1 MTTRAEGLTKTL
13 NAEGTIAAYT
23 IVKVGANDH
32 GALAASAVSDFIIG
46 VTGSVSAVNGE
57 RVDVILGGIANVTYG
72 GTIARGALVTTN
84 ASGQAVT
91 AAPAAGVNNRI
102 LGIAM
107 ISGVANDLGAVLIDC
122 GSVQG

>member
-1 MTTRAEGLTKTL
+1 MTTRTEGLTKTL
-13 NAEGTIAAYT
+13 NAEGAIGAYT

-46 VTGSVSAVNGE
+46 VTGSVSAASGE
-57 RVDVILGGIANVTYG
+57 RVDVIMDGIATVTYG
-72 GTIARGALVTTN
+72 GTVARGALLTTN

-91 AAPAAGVNNRI
+91 AAPSAGTNNRV

-107 ISGVANDLGAVLIDC
+107 VSGVSGDLGAVLIEL
-122 GSVQG
+122 GTTQG